1 MFGKNNSIKID
12 IIHSILFI
20 KSYTMQSVRI
30 CSNTSCSCPAGTPGR
45 CKYYGLHSFR
55 VGTPFP
61 DGTHFSDTSDLDI
74 TGKTYSPDP
83 YMAPE
88 VVQEI
93 RAQRGQCK
101 TTSTIC
107 ISTVAVVVA
116 VSAVVALIK

>member
-20 KSYTMQSVRI
+20 KSYTMQRVRI
-30 CSNTSCSCPAGTPGR
+30 CSNTSCSCAADTPGR

-74 TGKTYSPDP
+74 TGKTYKPDP

-88 VVQEI
+88 VIQEI

-107 ISTVAVVVA
+107 ISTVAVVA
-116 VSAVVALIK
+116 VGAAVALIR